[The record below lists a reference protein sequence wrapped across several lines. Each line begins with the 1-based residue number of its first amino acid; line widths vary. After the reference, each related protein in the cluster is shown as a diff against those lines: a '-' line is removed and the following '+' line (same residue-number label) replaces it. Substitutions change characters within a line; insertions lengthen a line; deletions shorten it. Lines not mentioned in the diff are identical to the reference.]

1 MANSESYCS
10 SHQKYLQLLSKHLS
24 NCFIPTNKEPDLF
37 SDLLKTAT
45 HIKQIFKIT
54 TKINESKKIVGFFS
68 SESLS
73 CGVIPRPA

>member
-10 SHQKYLQLLSKHLS
+10 SHQKYLQLLSKHLL

-54 TKINESKKIVGFFS
+54 TKINESKKIVGFFHQRAFH
-68 SESLS
+68 
-73 CGVIPRPA
+73 VV